1 MLQAVARQAAAI
13 RLPLDQAAGVSVV
26 AAFLWLLFQDRI
38 PPLAIYLLD
47 LYLTL

>member
-13 RLPLDQAAGVSVV
+13 RLPLDQAVGASVV
-26 AAFLWLLFQDRI
+26 AAFVWLLLHDRI
-38 PPLAIYLLD
+38 HPLAVYLLE